1 MHAIPR
7 GMVCVLGEV
16 AAARRC
22 QATAPHVSLAGSHMR
37 TSARRPLRLSPAAEP
52 FWKLAHG
59 RALTAPG
66 PTPGLFP
73 PACTAT
79 KAVRAHGRIYTG
91 HRAVEDGWRSPS
103 DRHMSHSDSP
113 VASAPGVHSPERK
126 RCGCVPWGGTSCAEQ
141 RRGCC
146 GCDAMRTAECTRRTA
161 ALCASCTRSAGT
173 TPSTGC
179 SQSVPSEAEAST
191 LGSTPPCALAA
202 LHCFP
207 PAVARRTHVCRRS
220 PAGAAPPQA
229 PSVRQDATF
238 RVRPDRLGTATG
250 PSLSRRRCGWV
261 SPGADVGGPVPAQM
275 WTTAVNLPILC
286 IRIGAARSAAT
297 TAPQTLE
304 KYWKIPVGCNTYLT
318 PPSSQVLLRPATDN
332 AVRGADNAAKR
343 TPRPVRSL
351 SLAA

>member
-66 PTPGLFP
+66 RRRNCIPRLAPLLRPG
-73 PACTAT
+73 
-79 KAVRAHGRIYTG
+79 AHGRIYTG
-91 HRAVEDGWRSPS
+91 QRAVEDGWRSPS

-161 ALCASCTRSAGT
+161 ALCASCTRNAGT

-238 RVRPDRLGTATG
+238 RVRPDRLGTATS

-297 TAPQTLE
+297 AAPQTLE